1 MNETEFIEQR
11 VDDQI
16 DWYCAKSSWN
26 QKLFKRLR
34 TLELVCAASPLLWS
48 PISQMKRLRL
58 RSLLAY

>member
-26 QKLFKRLR
+26 QKLFKRLPI
-34 TLELVCAASPLLWS
+34 LELVCAADLPFVVTYY
-48 PISQMKRLRL
+48 LR
-58 RSLLAY
+58 